1 MKIAYFWTA
10 EFSRDIFLGIKDFDN
25 INIVL
30 TVSQPDTP
38 VGRKQEILPTPLKQ
52 ASNNVGIQC
61 LQPNKIR
68 KNTDFF
74 QYLREQNLD
83 FIIVVAYG
91 KILPKE
97 ILEIP
102 KYGTINIHGSLLPK
116 YRWASPIQESLK
128 NGDVET
134 GLTIMLMSEW
144 MDEWDILSQAKIKVD
159 NVDNSQTVFKK
170 FASLWPKLLVDTLQK
185 YMEWYIFPQKQDER
199 EVSYC
204 QKISKEDGKINSEEM
219 TAKQIFHLFQ
229 AYYIWPGIYTILPD
243 GKRLVIEDCF
253 FREEQRIE
261 DIGTFIQLSKKE
273 FGIVC
278 KEGILL
284 LKQVKPEGKKS
295 MDIASFVNGN
305 QKLIGTQISF

>member
-38 VGRKQEILPTPLKQ
+38 VGRKQEILPTPLRQ
-52 ASNNVGIQC
+52 ASNDVGIQC

-128 NGDVET
+128 NGDAET

-159 NVDNSQTVFKK
+159 NVDSSQTVFEK
-170 FASLWPKLLVDTLQK
+170 FASLWPNLLVDTLQK
-185 YMEWYIFPQKQDER
+185 YMEWRILPQKQDER
-199 EVSYC
+199 GVSYC
-204 QKISKEDGKINSEEM
+204 QKISKEDGKINPQEM

-253 FREEQRIE
+253 FREEQRIK

-295 MDIASFVNGN
+295 MDIVSFVNGN